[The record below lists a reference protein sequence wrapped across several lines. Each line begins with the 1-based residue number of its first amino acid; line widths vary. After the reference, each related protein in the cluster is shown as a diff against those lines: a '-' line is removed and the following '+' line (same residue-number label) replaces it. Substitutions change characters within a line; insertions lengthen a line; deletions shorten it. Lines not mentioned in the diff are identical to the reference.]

1 MPSNMISNEVEYVW
15 GGNMK
20 HMHSVGFE
28 HTSMNTFELETNSSD
43 CSDKNDFILLAEDI
57 L

>member
-1 MPSNMISNEVEYVW
+1 
-15 GGNMK
+15 MK
-20 HMHSVGFE
+20 HMHSVVFE